1 MNQQDVLAFDQLF
14 RQACQR
20 CFGRLPD
27 SVLTETES
35 KLFSNEILDKTGLVI
50 GWKSIKNYSSY
61 IFQPSHLKVENP
73 STASLDTLAR
83 YVLQAPYTDEA
94 ERKSKASHYPYWF
107 QYREN
112 HYRSAGKKIPAPA
125 LGLKPILVIGISLIA
140 LLVIILFYLHK
151 SKFEEFAD
159 DFHELSD
166 DSLAS
171 RGWFVQ
177 SKDPVYWNRR
187 NEQPAQLSLFTLQG
201 DNWPDSLHAPGIRN
215 LLLRKIAAD
224 CFTAEV
230 HLENFVPAA
239 NWQQAGILLLEDT
252 AFAGKSVRLSIAY
265 NDYTG
270 GLPIQKQVL
279 VQAITSL
286 GSRFLTP
293 EETAHTPVFFP
304 DSSKSF
310 LIQNLHSTALRIE
323 NNGKKLRLLY
333 SGGQGGNPAF
343 KEIVS
348 QDFDFN
354 PRYIGL
360 FALKGFVIEPAA
372 MAARFTF
379 FNFSG
384 KACDQ

>member
-1 MNQQDVLAFDQLF
+1 MNKQNALAFDQLF
-14 RQACQR
+14 RQACLR
-20 CFGRLPD
+20 CFGRLPETA
-27 SVLTETES
+27 LTETES
-35 KLFSNEILDKTGLVI
+35 KLFSNEVLDQTGLVI

-83 YVLQAPYTDEA
+83 YVLEAPYTDEP

-112 HYRSAGKKIPAPA
+112 HYRSAGKKIPVPSIGV
-125 LGLKPILVIGISLIA
+125 GLKPMLIVGAIVIMLLI
-140 LLVIILFYLHK
+140 IGLFPWHK
-151 SKFEEFAD
+151 SKLEEFAD

-171 RGWFVQ
+171 RGWFLQ
-177 SKDPVYWNRR
+177 LKDPVYWNKRS
-187 NEQPAQLSLFTLQG
+187 EQPGKLSLFTLQG
-201 DNWPDSLHAPGIRN
+201 DNWPDSLHVPGIRN

-252 AFAGKSVRLSIAY
+252 TFSGKSVRLSIAY

-270 GLPIQKQVL
+270 GLPKQRQVL

-286 GSRFLTP
+286 GGRFLKP

-304 DSSKSF
+304 DSTKSF
-310 LIQNLHSTALRIE
+310 LVQNLYSTALRIE
-323 NNGKKLRLLY
+323 KNGKKLRLLY

-360 FALKGFVIEPAA
+360 FALKGFVTEPAT
-372 MAARFTF
+372 RT
-379 FNFSG
+379 
-384 KACDQ
+384 